1 MVEGNTNRYEI
12 IMIVKERTPTVLKVL
27 AWHIQGLLYVQG
39 DVIHILTV
47 GLSTTGNKFKINSHS
62 NQIVTGQT
70 KIIGQ
75 KTTKISK
82 PTMII
87 MHV

>member
-1 MVEGNTNRYEI
+1 MEGNTNRYEI
-12 IMIVKERTPTVLKVL
+12 IITVKERIPTVLKVL

-39 DVIHILTV
+39 DVMHILTV
-47 GLSTTGNKFKINSHS
+47 GLSTTGIKFKINSHS
-62 NQIVTGQT
+62 NQLVTGQT
-70 KIIGQ
+70 KINDQ